1 MNTQISDTQSEQQK
15 ARGSTGTASQP
26 GLEPGPE
33 PNPEFGPEPRT
44 GRWHTVVI
52 VLAVLAIVVFGIR
65 TGIRSRARAEERLV
79 RQTRLAAVPSVAVI
93 HPKLGSA
100 SQEISLPGNT
110 LPYIDTPIYARTSGY
125 LRKWYFDIGAHV
137 KKGDLLA
144 VIETPELDEQLDQAN
159 AELKTAQANLQLAQI
174 TAERWQHLLKTN
186 SVSQQETDQAVS
198 DYAAKQAM
206 VASNEANVR
215 RLQQLQAYEKIYAPF
230 DGVITQRNTDIGDL
244 IDAGQNTAPRELF
257 HLASISTLRV
267 YIPVP
272 EVDANAV
279 RTGEKV
285 ALTLDEYPDQQ
296 FTGTLVR
303 NSDAIDP
310 ASRTLNVE
318 VDVANPQGRLRPGSY
333 VFVHL
338 KMPADIGAVTIPAN
352 TLLFRSEGLRVG
364 VVRKG
369 HAQLVPITVG
379 RDYGSSVEV
388 VAGLTPSDAVILNPS
403 DSLESGQAV
412 QIAKDSQP

>member
-15 ARGSTGTASQP
+15 ARGSTGTGSGP
-26 GLEPGPE
+26 GLESGPG
-33 PNPEFGPEPRT
+33 PRT

-65 TGIRSRARAEERLV
+65 TGIRSRARAEEQLV

-93 HPKLGSA
+93 HPTLGSA

-159 AELKTAQANLQLAQI
+159 AELKTAQANLQLARI
-174 TAERWQHLLKTN
+174 TAARWQHLLKTN

-272 EVDANAV
+272 EVYANAV

-310 ASRTLNVE
+310 TSRTLNVE
-318 VDVANPQGRLRPGSY
+318 VDVANPKGRLRPGSY

-364 VVRKG
+364 VVRNG

-388 VAGLTPSDAVILNPS
+388 VAGLNPSDAVILNPS

-412 QIAKDSQP
+412 RIAKDSQP